1 MVFSLKEGQT
11 AVAWSLHNRTNSRR
25 VSHRVWC
32 VNFLPLFGSN
42 EFHFLTLKIYFSKEK
57 ILCEKFYMYIAI
69 FKKFFPFFHDIILYI
84 LFSIIYNREHKQL
97 INIYL
102 ISI

>member
-1 MVFSLKEGQT
+1 
-11 AVAWSLHNRTNSRR
+11 
-25 VSHRVWC
+25 
-32 VNFLPLFGSN
+32 
-42 EFHFLTLKIYFSKEK
+42 
-57 ILCEKFYMYIAI
+57 MYISI